1 MLVINIKKIKIIE
14 QSKRLDKGVDYY
26 LHVIDKDDVLYE
38 CGVTLNKEL
47 ILSSV
52 LKKDSDYGSLFV
64 TVSLNKKRTLKASLK
79 ELVNTHPEILH
90 RDKQGKKAYYQL
102 RNDDFIA
109 RNQKQLS
116 KRKWKVHQVARWPDG
131 YFIARLSCTRVVSDL
146 YHTQFVIFP
155 SDHGQ
160 PYTSGS
166 IKINSMGGSRGTTH
180 KVMLK
185 FLDRG
190 LEDNKHWDQ
199 LSDAL
204 SSIEYGYQTE
214 YEAKHIY
221 DRLVEGQDAAP
232 YHTKSFDVT
241 NAVRQIPLNEL
252 IELDIIDEFRSY
264 KGEQSW
270 LFRSDNKYFI
280 MQIDRLAKGTAELLG
295 HGLSTFFTSLEATV
309 KQLLS
314 RCLENAYS
322 LKTDY
327 TEALASWEALIETDL
342 EHRYQSECYSGQVI
356 ITHVAFNPEDIT
368 QGAVKAKVLVKP
380 NLSLPLSF
388 RPPEDVG
395 IIFDGGSMYSISD
408 LDKTIPLYS
417 YSTSPSA
424 LLVDLI
430 EWQNTGLDTGVIK
443 EVERRCKDVFSMH
456 DDGVIDA
463 HWNETTKGYITHVVS
478 DGVSLVPESVR
489 RNTAQHLINQ
499 DADLKGS
506 ATNESASKH
515 SSQIVNPQQTYP
527 KQLIQIA
534 LRKGLLEPNKSHE
547 IKTHESFN
555 GDVLGID
562 VDTPKL
568 AQVSARPVGV
578 LTKEEHVSSI
588 DDNSLSS
595 TFNRHK
601 YNESGLYNS
610 VIKRRESSR
619 RKWKDDKERKRMW
632 ARKKREEVYAQRK
645 EKGIVVAKPGRK
657 KEHVNA
663 AARTRFYRFNKKYT
677 GIAKDSALL
686 IVSLQHALNPRP
698 SLIESIGKLLPFYQN
713 EDGYKRVYATKFIN
727 TEQSPQRTLLNDK
740 TCSEGAS
747 SFAFPLEWIKGDM
760 SHTYTTPTL
769 SLPNEMIKMMKASG
783 IKQWHICGVGMG
795 THCYAAAMSMF
806 NEGLMPFFHKSLCQ
820 TDNKGQHK
828 MLIELFKKQFGDD
841 CIIS

>member
-1 MLVINIKKIKIIE
+1 
-14 QSKRLDKGVDYY
+14 
-26 LHVIDKDDVLYE
+26 
-38 CGVTLNKEL
+38 
-47 ILSSV
+47 
-52 LKKDSDYGSLFV
+52 
-64 TVSLNKKRTLKASLK
+64 
-79 ELVNTHPEILH
+79 
-90 RDKQGKKAYYQL
+90 
-102 RNDDFIA
+102 
-109 RNQKQLS
+109 
-116 KRKWKVHQVARWPDG
+116 
-131 YFIARLSCTRVVSDL
+131 
-146 YHTQFVIFP
+146 
-155 SDHGQ
+155 
-160 PYTSGS
+160 
-166 IKINSMGGSRGTTH
+166 
-180 KVMLK
+180 VMLK

-221 DRLVEGQDAAP
+221 DRLVEGQDTAP
-232 YHTKSFDVT
+232 YRTKSFDVT
-241 NAVRQIPLNEL
+241 NAVRQIA
-252 IELDIIDEFRSY
+252 IDQSIDVDVIDEYRSY

-270 LFRSDNKYFI
+270 LFRSDDKYFI

-295 HGLSTFFTSLEATV
+295 HGLSTFFTDLETTV

-314 RCLENAYS
+314 RYLKNAYS

-327 TEALASWEALIETDL
+327 AEALASWEALIETDL

-356 ITHVAFNPEDIT
+356 ITHIAFNPEDIT
-368 QGAVKAKVLVKP
+368 QGAVRAKVLVKP
-380 NLSLPLSF
+380 NLALPLSF

-408 LDKTIPLYS
+408 LEKTIPLYS

-424 LLVDLI
+424 LLLDLI

-478 DGVSLVPESVR
+478 GGVSLVPESVR
-489 RNTAQHLINQ
+489 RTTAHHLISQ
-499 DADLKGS
+499 DADFKGS
-506 ATNESASKH
+506 TTSESASKH
-515 SSQIVNPQQTYP
+515 PSRIVNPQQTYP

-547 IKTHESFN
+547 IKVHEGFN
-555 GDVLGID
+555 SDVLGID
-562 VDTPKL
+562 VNTPKS
-568 AQVSARPVGV
+568 AQVSAKPADV
-578 LTKEEHVSSI
+578 LTKEDQVSSTN
-588 DDNSLSS
+588 DNSLSS
-595 TFNRHK
+595 ILNRHK

-610 VIKRRESSR
+610 VMKRRESSR

-698 SLIESIGKLLPFYQN
+698 SLIESIGKLVPFYQN

-747 SFAFPLEWIKGDM
+747 SFAFPLGWIKGDM
-760 SHTYTTPTL
+760 SHTYITPTL
-769 SLPNEMIKMMKASG
+769 SLSNEMIKMMKASG

-820 TDNKGQHK
+820 ADNKGQHK

>member
-1 MLVINIKKIKIIE
+1 MLIVHIKKILIIE
-14 QSKRLDKGVDYY
+14 QSKRLDKGVGYY
-26 LHVIDKDDVLYE
+26 LHVIDKGGVLYE

-47 ILSSV
+47 ILSV
-52 LKKDSDYGSLFV
+52 IKKDSDYESLFSPV
-64 TVSLNKKRTLKASLK
+64 TLARKRTLNASLK
-79 ELVNTHPEILH
+79 ALVKAHPEILH
-90 RDKQGKKAYYQL
+90 RDQQGKKAYYHL
-102 RNDDFIA
+102 RNDDFLA
-109 RNQKQLS
+109 RTQKRLS
-116 KRKWKVHQVARWPDG
+116 KRKWKVHQVARWTDG
-131 YFIARLSCTRVVSDL
+131 YFIARLSCTSLGSDL
-146 YHTQFVIFP
+146 EHTQFVISP
-155 SDHGQ
+155 SDHSQ
-160 PYTSGS
+160 PYASGS
-166 IKINSMGGSRGTTH
+166 IKINARGGSSGTRH
-180 KVMLK
+180 NVMLK

-199 LSDAL
+199 LSDPL

-221 DRLVEGQDAAP
+221 DRLVESQDTAP
-232 YHTKSFDVT
+232 YRTKSFDVT
-241 NAVRQIPLNEL
+241 NAVRQIA
-252 IELDIIDEFRSY
+252 IDQSIDVDVIDEYRSY

-270 LFRSDNKYFI
+270 LFRSDDKYFI
-280 MQIDRLAKGTAELLG
+280 MQIDRLAKGTAKLLG
-295 HGLSTFFTSLEATV
+295 HGLSTFFTDLETTV
-309 KQLLS
+309 RQLLS
-314 RCLENAYS
+314 RYLKNVYS

-327 TEALASWEALIETDL
+327 AEALASWEALIETDL

-356 ITHVAFNPEDIT
+356 ITHIAFNPEDIT

-380 NLSLPLSF
+380 NLALPLSF

-395 IIFDGGSMYSISD
+395 IIFDSGSMYSISD
-408 LDKTIPLYS
+408 LEKTIPLYS

-424 LLVDLI
+424 LLLDLI

-463 HWNETTKGYITHVVS
+463 HWNETTKGYITHVIS
-478 DGVSLVPESVR
+478 GGVSLVPESVR
-489 RNTAQHLINQ
+489 RTAAQYLISQ
-499 DADLKGS
+499 DADFIGS
-506 ATNESASKH
+506 TTSESTSKH
-515 SSQIVNPQQTYP
+515 PSRIVNPQQTYP
-527 KQLIQIA
+527 IQLIQIA

-547 IKTHESFN
+547 IKVHESFN

-562 VDTPKL
+562 VN
-568 AQVSARPVGV
+568 AQVSARPAGV
-578 LTKEEHVSSI
+578 LTKEEHVSSTG
-588 DDNSLSS
+588 DNSLSS
-595 TFNRHK
+595 SLNRHK

-632 ARKKREEVYAQRK
+632 ARKNREEVYAQRK

-663 AARTRFYRFNKKYT
+663 AARTQFYRFNKKYT

-686 IVSLQHALNPRP
+686 IVSLQHALKPRP
-698 SLIESIGKLLPFYQN
+698 SLIESIGKLVPFYQN

-760 SHTYTTPTL
+760 SHTYKTPTL
-769 SLPNEMIKMMKASG
+769 SLSNEMIKMMKASG